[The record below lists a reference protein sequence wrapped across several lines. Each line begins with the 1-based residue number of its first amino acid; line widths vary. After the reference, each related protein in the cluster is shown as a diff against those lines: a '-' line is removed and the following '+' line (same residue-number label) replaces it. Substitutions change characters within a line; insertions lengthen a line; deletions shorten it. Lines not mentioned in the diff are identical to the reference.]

1 MKLNYLKEDF
11 KKNNDKPIFNEDFV
25 KNNFPTKREESWKFT
40 DLEKILNFKFKEL
53 NVYNKKDI
61 ISFNKKLKFDHY
73 SLIAING
80 NISNYNF
87 GDEEKKFNS
96 STNFDTGNLSLKINK
111 EHPFNNFTE
120 DLKNDTLLAQNIAFA
135 DRGYNL
141 EVASSLKKPIVI
153 YNIFKHD
160 LEDKFI
166 NVSNKIKLLNSEA
179 TIIEY
184 NIDYSNSCFFR
195 STFQIFD
202 LNKSNLSYFIIN
214 KGTSKSYNYVR
225 NKIKIDRSNY
235 ENYIFTSGTKFKKE
249 ENEILLNSENSSA
262 KIMSAVFLKNDEHQE
277 IQSTI
282 RHQKPNCK
290 SFQKIKNILKDGSKG
305 IFQGKVYVS
314 KEAQKT
320 DAYQISKG
328 LLLDQK
334 SEFSTKPELEI
345 YADDVKCSHGSTSGN
360 IDEQAQYYLMSRGLS
375 KKQATDLIIRG
386 FLADVISDIKNKDLK
401 NIINSH
407 LDEAISYEN

>member
-1 MKLNYLKEDF
+1 MKLNFSKEDF
-11 KKNNDKPIFNEDFV
+11 NKNKDNIMFNEDFV
-25 KNNFPTKREESWKFT
+25 KNNFPNKRKENWKFT

-53 NVYNKKDI
+53 SVYNKKNTI
-61 ISFNKKLKFDHY
+61 TFNEKLQFDHY
-73 SLIAING
+73 YLISING
-80 NISNYNF
+80 NISKYNF
-87 GDEEKKFNS
+87 GNGEKKFS
-96 STNFDTGNLSLKINK
+96 SSSKFDTKDLLLKANK
-111 EHPFNNFTE
+111 IHPFNNFTQ
-120 DLKNDTLLAQNIAFA
+120 DIKNDTLLAQNIAFA

-141 EVASSLKKPIVI
+141 ELASSLSKPIVI

-160 LEDKFI
+160 LENKFI
-166 NVSNKIKLLNSEA
+166 NISNEIKLLNSDI
-179 TIIEY
+179 TVIEY
-184 NIDYSNSCFFR
+184 NIDYSNSSFFR

-202 LNKSNLSYFIIN
+202 LNKSNLNYFIIN
-214 KGTSKSYNYVR
+214 KGSSKSYNYVR
-225 NKIKIDRSNY
+225 NKIKIDKSNY

-249 ENEILLNSENSSA
+249 DSEISLNSEDSSA
-262 KIMSAVFLKNDEHQE
+262 KIMSAVFLKNDDHQE

-282 RHQKPNCK
+282 RHKKPNCK

-305 IFQGKVYVS
+305 IFQGKVHVS

-375 KKQATDLIIRG
+375 KKNATRLIVKG
-386 FLADVISDIKNKDLK
+386 FLTDVISEIKNKDLK
-401 NIINSH
+401 KIINSH
-407 LDEAISYEN
+407 LDDVINYEN

>member
-1 MKLNYLKEDF
+1 MKLNFSKEDF
-11 KKNNDKPIFNEDFV
+11 NKNYDKLIFNEDFV
-25 KNNFPTKREESWKFT
+25 KNTFPNKRTENWKFT

-53 NVYNKKDI
+53 SVYNKKDT
-61 ISFNKKLKFDHY
+61 ISFNEKLKFDHY
-73 SLIAING
+73 YLIAING

-87 GDEEKKFNS
+87 GNEEKKFRS
-96 STNFDTGNLSLKINK
+96 SSNFDSKDLLLKSNK
-111 EHPFNNFTE
+111 EHPFENFAQ
-120 DLKNDTLLAQNIAFA
+120 DVKNDTLLAQNIAFA

-141 EVASSLKKPIVI
+141 EVASSPSKPIVI
-153 YNIFKHD
+153 YNIFNND
-160 LEDKFI
+160 LQNKFI
-166 NVSNKIKLLNSEA
+166 NISNKIKLINSDI

-184 NIDYSNSCFFR
+184 NVDNSNSSFFR
-195 STFQIFD
+195 SAFQIFD
-202 LNKSNLSYFIIN
+202 LNKSNLNYFIVN
-214 KGTSKSYNYVR
+214 NGTSKSYNYIR
-225 NKIKIDRSNY
+225 NKIKVDKSNY
-235 ENYIFTSGTKFKKE
+235 ENYIFTSGIKFKKE
-249 ENEILLNSENSSA
+249 ESEIFLNSENSSA
-262 KIMSAVFLKNDEHQE
+262 KIMSAVSLKNDDHQE

-282 RHQKPNCK
+282 RHKKPNCK
-290 SFQKIKNILKDGSKG
+290 SFQKIKNILKDESKG
-305 IFQGKVYVS
+305 IFQGKIHVS

-375 KKQATDLIIRG
+375 KKKATDLIVKG

-401 NIINSH
+401 KMINSH
-407 LDEAISYEN
+407 LDEVINYEN

>member
-1 MKLNYLKEDF
+1 MKLNFSKEDF
-11 KKNNDKPIFNEDFV
+11 NKNKDNIMFNEDFV
-25 KNNFPTKREESWKFT
+25 KNDFPNKRKENWKFT

-53 NVYNKKDI
+53 SVYNKKNTITFDE
-61 ISFNKKLKFDHY
+61 KLQFDHY
-73 SLIAING
+73 YLISING
-80 NISNYNF
+80 NISKYNF
-87 GDEEKKFNS
+87 GNGEKKFS
-96 STNFDTGNLSLKINK
+96 SSSKFDTKDLLLKANK
-111 EHPFNNFTE
+111 IHPFNNFTQ
-120 DLKNDTLLAQNIAFA
+120 DIKNDTLLAQNIAFA

-141 EVASSLKKPIVI
+141 ELASSLSKPIVI

-160 LEDKFI
+160 LENKFI
-166 NVSNKIKLLNSEA
+166 NISNEIKLLNSDI
-179 TIIEY
+179 TVIEY
-184 NIDYSNSCFFR
+184 NIDYSNSSFFR

-202 LNKSNLSYFIIN
+202 LNKSNLNYFIIN
-214 KGTSKSYNYVR
+214 KGSSKSYNYVR
-225 NKIKIDRSNY
+225 NKIKIDKSNY

-249 ENEILLNSENSSA
+249 DSEISLNSEDSSA
-262 KIMSAVFLKNDEHQE
+262 KIMSAVFLKNDDHQE

-282 RHQKPNCK
+282 RHKKPNCK

-305 IFQGKVYVS
+305 IFQGKVHVS

-375 KKQATDLIIRG
+375 KKNATRLIVKG
-386 FLADVISDIKNKDLK
+386 FLADVISEIKNKDLK
-401 NIINSH
+401 KIINSH
-407 LDEAISYEN
+407 LDDVINYEN

>member
-1 MKLNYLKEDF
+1 MKLNFSKEDF
-11 KKNNDKPIFNEDFV
+11 NKNKDNIMFNEDFV
-25 KNNFPTKREESWKFT
+25 KNNFPNKRKENWKFT

-53 NVYNKKDI
+53 SVYNKKNTITFDE
-61 ISFNKKLKFDHY
+61 KLQFDHY
-73 SLIAING
+73 YLISING
-80 NISNYNF
+80 NISKYNF
-87 GDEEKKFNS
+87 GNGEKKFS
-96 STNFDTGNLSLKINK
+96 SSSKFDTKDLLLKANK
-111 EHPFNNFTE
+111 IHPFNNFTQ
-120 DLKNDTLLAQNIAFA
+120 DIKNDTLLAQNIAFA

-141 EVASSLKKPIVI
+141 ELASSLSKPIVI

-160 LEDKFI
+160 LENKFI
-166 NVSNKIKLLNSEA
+166 NISNEIKLLNSDI
-179 TIIEY
+179 TVIEY
-184 NIDYSNSCFFR
+184 NIDYSNSSFFR

-202 LNKSNLSYFIIN
+202 LNKSNLNYFIIN
-214 KGTSKSYNYVR
+214 KGSSKSYNYVR
-225 NKIKIDRSNY
+225 NKIKIDKSNY

-249 ENEILLNSENSSA
+249 DSEISLNSEDSSA
-262 KIMSAVFLKNDEHQE
+262 KIMSAVFLKNDDHQE

-282 RHQKPNCK
+282 RHKKPNCK

-305 IFQGKVYVS
+305 IFQGKVHVS

-375 KKQATDLIIRG
+375 KKNATRLIVKG
-386 FLADVISDIKNKDLK
+386 FLADVISEIKNKDLK
-401 NIINSH
+401 KIINSH
-407 LDEAISYEN
+407 LDDVINYEN